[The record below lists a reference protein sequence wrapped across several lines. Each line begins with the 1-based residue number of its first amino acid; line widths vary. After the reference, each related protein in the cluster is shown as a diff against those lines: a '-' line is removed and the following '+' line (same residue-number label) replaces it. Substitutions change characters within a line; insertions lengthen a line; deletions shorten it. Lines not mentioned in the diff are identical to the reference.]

1 MKLSRARLKQI
12 ITEEVD
18 RMEEV
23 KNDTVQ
29 LAAMQAQGGAPEG
42 TFQAQAQVDQVNG
55 GSDEQIL
62 QDLAGALVSLS
73 HLISGLSDKSM
84 QAACLAP
91 LNSLHGIIDKVSVDV
106 DDRPNTTPTQWGESE
121 SAPPE

>member
-12 ITEEVD
+12 ITEEMD
-18 RMEEV
+18 RMEEI
-23 KNDTVQ
+23 KNDAVQ
-29 LAAMQAQGGAPEG
+29 IATMQAAAQGDASN
-42 TFQAQAQVDQVNG
+42 QS
-55 GSDEQIL
+55 SDTEIL
-62 QDLAGALVSLS
+62 QNIAGAVKALA

-91 LNSLHGIIDKVSVDV
+91 LNSLHGIIDEVSVDV